1 MIAPAGKSTP
11 RPTISRRFEF
21 SRFQDQTLS
30 SAYEVLIPV
39 VSRRP
44 ECAPRRRDDPEVS
57 TGTQRSA
64 RRLAEGA

>member
-21 SRFQDQTLS
+21 SRFQDQTLAS
-30 SAYEVLIPV
+30 VYEVLIPV

-44 ECAPRRRDDPEVS
+44 ECVPRRPDDPDMS
-57 TGTQRSA
+57 TGTHRSA
-64 RRLAEGA
+64 QRLAEGA